1 MNELTPKAASQ
12 DDASSVE
19 GAEQTT
25 DTQPDEQSG
34 SVELARIDVETQEY
48 EVDGDSAATDEAAAT
63 LVETL
68 KIALKT
74 VSLTF
79 STAALRDMAPMGETP
94 FGPKDVVYIFNE
106 LGFDAS
112 FGELKASAIKESHLP
127 MIAFQ
132 EDGNPFLVTQ
142 KNPDGTLTVQSI
154 EDNFT
159 SRDISADEFAE
170 VYAGFTLLYRQS
182 AQSKQNGQGGH
193 WFWSA
198 FSKSKWIYGQV
209 ILAAAFSNFL
219 GLSTSLFIM
228 VVYDRVVPNE
238 AIESL
243 FALTLG
249 VMIAL
254 TFDFVIKSLRANF
267 IDRAGKRADVTMARM
282 IFDKI
287 LHLRLD
293 AKGRKS
299 GAVASVVREFDTLRD
314 FFTSATLI
322 AIVDLPFIFFFIFVI
337 YLIGGNLAIVPL
349 LAVPIV
355 IILGLAVQP
364 ALAKLASGAMETGM
378 SKQSVL
384 VETLSGLNT
393 IRATG
398 AGRFMRQRFEEASAN
413 QSELGLK
420 SRMFSQ
426 FAINSAA
433 SVQQFAQIALIF
445 YGVFLIREGS
455 TTMGGLIASVILAG
469 RTLAPLS
476 QLAAA
481 LARANSARQAYRSLG
496 SLMTETSPEDEIQQ
510 RLSRPV
516 LRGEIEFR
524 NVSYS
529 FPGANEPIIRNLSV
543 KIPAGQKVALVGKM
557 GSGKSTFSG
566 LAAGL
571 LTPSEGAVLID
582 GVDIRKIDKTD
593 LLRNVGVMLQE
604 TWLFSGTVRENL
616 QMGYFEYDDEHIL
629 KVAKISG
636 VDDFIGSHPS
646 GYDLMIREHGVGLS
660 GGQKQTINLA
670 RAILH
675 DPNILILDEPTSSM
689 DTASEAATIERL
701 SAAMDGKTMLA
712 VTHRNSMLKMVDRV
726 LVIDRGAIMLDSPP
740 SQLKAAQK

>member
-1 MNELTPKAASQ
+1 MNELTLKAAAQ
-12 DDASSVE
+12 
-19 GAEQTT
+19 
-25 DTQPDEQSG
+25 
-34 SVELARIDVETQEY
+34 
-48 EVDGDSAATDEAAAT
+48 DEAAPQDENASPEGAAAT
-63 LVETL
+63 EQSADQVPGEVSEHADDIELPQGGAAPTPSETIVETL
-68 KIALKT
+68 KISLKT
-74 VSLTF
+74 ASMAF
-79 STAALRDMAPMGETP
+79 SSAALRDLAPMSEEP
-94 FGPKDVVYIFNE
+94 FGAKDAVFILNE

-112 FGELKASAIKESHLP
+112 FGQLKARRIKQSQLP
-127 MIAFQ
+127 LIAFK
-132 EDGNPFLVTQ
+132 EDGHPFLVTQ
-142 KNPDGTLTVQSI
+142 INADGSLTVQSW
-154 EDNFT
+154 EDKFV
-159 SRDISADEFAE
+159 SRDIPRKEFNDL
-170 VYAGFTLLYRQS
+170 YAGYVILYRVAAES
-182 AQSKQNGQGGH
+182 NKTGAGGH

-198 FSKSKWIYGQV
+198 FAKSKWIYGQV

-219 GLSTSLFIM
+219 GLSTSIFIM

-243 FALTLG
+243 FALTFG

-254 TFDFVIKSLRANF
+254 TFDFIIKSLRANF

-293 AKGRKS
+293 NKGRKS

-337 YLIGGNLAIVPL
+337 YLIGGNLALVPL

-364 ALAKLASGAMETGM
+364 ALARLASGAMETGM

-398 AGRFMRQRFEEASAN
+398 SGRFMRQRFEEASAN
-413 QSELGLK
+413 QSELGLR

-455 TTMGGLIASVILAG
+455 TTMGGLIAAVILSG

-496 SLMTETSPEDEIQQ
+496 ALMTETNSEDDTTQ
-510 RLSRPV
+510 RLSRPS
-516 LRGEIEFR
+516 LRGDIEFR
-524 NVSYS
+524 NVSYT
-529 FPGANEPIIRNLSV
+529 FPGAKEPIIRNLSV
-543 KIPAGQKVALVGKM
+543 KIPAGQKVALVGRM
-557 GSGKSTFSG
+557 GSGKSTFSS

-571 LTPSEGAVLID
+571 INPTEGAVLID
-582 GVDIRKIDKTD
+582 GIDIRQIDKTD

-629 KVAKISG
+629 NVARISG

-646 GYDLMIREHGVGLS
+646 GYDLMIREHGIGLS

-675 DPNILILDEPTSSM
+675 NPNILILDEPTSSM
-689 DTASEAATIERL
+689 DTASEAATLERL
-701 SAAMDGKTMLA
+701 TAAMGGKTMIA

-726 LVIDRGAIMLDSPP
+726 LVIDRGSIMLDSPP
-740 SQLKAAQK
+740 SQLKSAHK